1 MPTSGTGSLETLT
14 FRLKAARVGYSGAM
28 HDGGQ
33 QKAHSIG
40 GDMLLASLHQ
50 LAAVKA
56 ALPPYMRR
64 FVSRAIR
71 GAVAER
77 NRDRPRLVD
86 LQETFRITLYPVGSH
101 RSLNPYPTCSEKSR
115 GRGGQD
121 PSF

>member
-64 FVSRAIR
+64 FVSRPSAVLWLNEIGIGLAWLICGKRSASPYIR
-71 GAVAER
+71 SARTGA
-77 NRDRPRLVD
+77 
-86 LQETFRITLYPVGSH
+86 
-101 RSLNPYPTCSEKSR
+101 
-115 GRGGQD
+115 
-121 PSF
+121 